1 MAECF
6 FSALL
11 RPSMQTN
18 EMIYLLMFLI
28 RVRGNEY
35 GLKPGTEKKQLNNSL
50 DEADQRR
57 LGWRTWLLR
66 NKAVKPE
73 KIILCC
79 ARRGK
84 THCFLAI
91 LIDS

>member
-28 RVRGNEY
+28 RVRVNEY
-35 GLKPGTEKKQLNNSL
+35 GLKAWHRK
-50 DEADQRR
+50 EAIEQQSRR
-57 LGWRTWLLR
+57 GRSAQARLEDTMRCSTWFLR
-66 NKAVKPE
+66 NKALFCVVLGE
-73 KIILCC
+73 HNTL
-79 ARRGK
+79 RFGN
-84 THCFLAI
+84 FY
-91 LIDS
+91 